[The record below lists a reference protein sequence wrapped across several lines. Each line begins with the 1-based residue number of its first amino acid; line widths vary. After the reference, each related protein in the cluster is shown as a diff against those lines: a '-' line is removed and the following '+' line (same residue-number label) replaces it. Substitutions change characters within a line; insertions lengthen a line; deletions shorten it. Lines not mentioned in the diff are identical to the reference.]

1 MSSFTLRHMQP
12 YAARLAAY
20 GCCVVMSVVFTMATA
35 LSVADFL
42 KILFPPEAETTMTV
56 SSGAGGSLLSQ
67 GIQLLYDW
75 LIGFG
80 PMRALVFFSFL
91 VFALYAL
98 KNVFSYLSLV
108 LMAAVRC
115 RVVRDI
121 RDELFAKAMYLPL
134 SYYGANRKGDML
146 SRFGSDIVEYEEST
160 LNSVQ
165 QLVTAIVSMLLYIA
179 MLFYISTRLTL
190 FVLCMLPIIVFVI
203 SGITRRLRRNSL
215 ELQERNA
222 YLTSLMEETIMG
234 LKIIKSYTAIDFSNR
249 RFRVSDR
256 GYARLRTRV
265 LRRVDLSS
273 PVSDFLGN
281 SIVIGILLFGS
292 AMVLRGEG
300 GLTADLFVS
309 YIMMFVL
316 MIPPAKELTTAISH
330 IKKGRACVDR
340 LEEFLGEEEEV
351 GLTHSSVSKAS
362 VDSTVSKASVDST
375 RSSTFGSPNLG
386 EQPEIQPVGA
396 NDRVSHSS
404 PKLGEVPA
412 GRRSVSSNE
421 NSQLAPQ
428 GRRPQF
434 SIFNSH
440 FRDVSFHYHEGQE
453 VLDHINLTIPHGQTV
468 ALVGSSGSGKSTLAD
483 LLMRFYDCDSGQIL
497 VDDKNELEYTRS
509 SLRAAYAMVLQDTH
523 LFSGTVMENI
533 RYGKLDATDE
543 EVIAAAK
550 LANAHGFI
558 ERLPQGYNTVL
569 KGDGSSLSQGQR
581 QLLAIA
587 RAAIADPPVL
597 ILDEATSSIDTRTEK
612 LVQEGMDKLMKGRT
626 TFVIAHR
633 LSTVRNSDC
642 IMVLEQGRIV
652 ERGTHDELIAQKGRY
667 YQLYTGS
674 QVS

>member
-67 GIQLLYDW
+67 GLQLLYDW

-362 VDSTVSKASVDST
+362 VDST

-386 EQPEIQPVGA
+386 EQPEIHLSEPTSRG
-396 NDRVSHSS
+396 SHSS

-483 LLMRFYDCDSGQIL
+483 LLMRFYDCTGGEIL
-497 VDDKNELEYTRS
+497 FDGRPITSIPLAD
-509 SLRAAYAMVLQDTH
+509 LRRQVGIVSQDTV
-523 LFSGTVMENI
+523 LFNDTIRANI
-533 RYGKLDATDE
+533 AFGSPDATDAQIE
-543 EVIAAAK
+543 EAARMAG
-550 LANAHGFI
+550 AHDFI
-558 ERLPQGYNTVL
+558 LEQPDGYLTNI
-569 KGDGSSLSQGQR
+569 GDGGSLLSGGQR
-581 QLLAIA
+581 QRISIA
-587 RAAIADPPVL
+587 RTLLRNPSL
-597 ILDEATSSIDTRTEK
+597 IIFDEATSALDTESER
-612 LVQEGMDKLMKGRT
+612 LVQQSIETLLQGRT
-626 TFVIAHR
+626 ALVIAHR
-633 LSTVRNSDC
+633 LSTVRNAD
-642 IMVLEQGRIV
+642 IIVVLEKGRIV
-652 ERGTHDELIAQKGRY
+652 EQGTHDELMRLDGRY
-667 YQLYTGS
+667 RQLVQMQS
-674 QVS
+674 F